1 MISGDLKTSQV
12 FLALG
17 VTDMRKSINGLSLL
31 VEEKFEQNIFSGSF
45 FVFCNRR
52 RDMVKI
58 LYWEKNGFCV
68 WLKRLEE
75 DFFLWP
81 ESEEEILEVTPRALG
96 WLLSGLDFSSA
107 HQEKG
112 YKSVG

>member
-1 MISGDLKTSQV
+1 MISGDLKASQV

-31 VEEKFEQNIFSGSF
+31 VEEHFEQNIFSGSL

-81 ESEEEILEVTPRALG
+81 ESEDEILEVNARALD
-96 WLLSGLDFSSA
+96 WLLSGLDLSSA
-107 HQEKG
+107 HQEKD

>member
-1 MISGDLKTSQV
+1 MISSGLKSSQV

-31 VEEKFEQNIFSGSF
+31 VEEQFEHDIFAGSL

-58 LYWEKNGFCV
+58 LYWEKNGFCI

-75 DFFLWP
+75 DFFQWP
-81 ESEEEILEVTPRALG
+81 ETEGEVLKVDSRALG
-96 WLLSGLDFSSA
+96 WLLSGLDLSSA
-107 HQEKG
+107 HQEID
-112 YKSVG
+112 YKIVG